1 MPKKILLV
9 EDEASIAL
17 VEARMIE
24 QHGYEVETVHS
35 GEQAVETA
43 AAATEI
49 SLVLMD
55 IDLGKGIDG
64 TEAARRI
71 LDTRDIPIVFLSAH
85 AEREFVERVKQIP
98 NYGYVLK
105 SSGEFVLIE
114 SIEKAFELFAAHKQ
128 VEQKEREY
136 REVLEN
142 VDSAVLRLD
151 PNGRVTFFSKGAE
164 RIFGYTADEIIGQ
177 DELDM
182 IVPRRDRF
190 GNDLSAMYWNMIAEP
205 EAYTD
210 HENENIRKDGTRL
223 WMRWKNKRIYDRRG
237 TLLYIQA
244 IGDDI
249 TERKRMEESLRRERD
264 RAQTYLAIAR
274 VMFVAIDKDER
285 ISLINQKGCEILGYD
300 QEEILGKNWFDT
312 FLPEKEREQV
322 RSIFQKLMAGDIEAV
337 EYFENPILTK
347 SGDER
352 IIAWHNTTLED
363 EEGGVIT
370 SLSSGEDI
378 TERVRTERELRS
390 ALEEK
395 DFLIKELNHR
405 VKNNLTLV
413 ASLINLKQS
422 VMEKGVDLTDL
433 FNRIDVIRIF
443 HEKLYETGEA
453 TRVDMEE
460 YCTDILDSIIT
471 TTAGRHVHKDLRIR
485 VRSLSAQTAVSLGL
499 IINEVAMHEIQH
511 GFSDAAEPRVSIELR
526 EDSSAHKYVL
536 VLSTSGSAFESD
548 TEADA
553 SSSLGLQL
561 ISTLARQ
568 VDGEMD
574 LQREPQTIL
583 TLRFPIEK

>member
-9 EDEASIAL
+9 EDEASNAL

-24 QHGYEVETVHS
+24 HHGYDVETVYS

-43 AAATEI
+43 ATESEI
-49 SLVLMD
+49 SLMLMD
-55 IDLGKGIDG
+55 IELGKGMDG

-105 SSGEFVLIE
+105 NSGEFVFIE

-128 VEQKEREY
+128 VKQKEREY

-164 RIFGYTADEIIGQ
+164 RIFGYTAGEILGQ
-177 DELDM
+177 DEIDV
-182 IVPRRDRF
+182 IIPRHDRF
-190 GNDLSAMYWNMIAEP
+190 GNDLSAMYWDMIAAP
-205 EAYTD
+205 ETYTD

-223 WMRWKNKRIYDRRG
+223 WMRWKNKRIYDSEG

-274 VMFVAIDKDER
+274 VMFLAIDKDEQ
-285 ISLINQKGCEILGYD
+285 ISLINQKGCEILGCD
-300 QEEILGKNWFDT
+300 QEEIIGKNWFDT
-312 FLPEKEREQV
+312 FLPDKEREHIRAV
-322 RSIFQKLMAGDIEAV
+322 FQKLINGDIEAV
-337 EYFENPILTK
+337 EYFENSIVTK
-347 SGDER
+347 SGEER

-363 EEGGVIT
+363 EKGNVIT

-413 ASLINLKQS
+413 SSLINLKQT
-422 VMEKGVDLTDL
+422 VMEKGIDLSDL
-433 FNRIDVIRIF
+433 LNRIDVIRIF

-460 YCTDILDSIIT
+460 YCNDILDSIIT
-471 TTAGRHVHKDLRIR
+471 TTASRHVHKDLRIR
-485 VRSLSAQTAVSLGL
+485 VQTLPAKTAVSLGL
-499 IINEVAMHEIQH
+499 IINEVAMDEIQH
-511 GFSDAAEPRVSIELR
+511 GFSDVAEPRVSIELT
-526 EDSSAHKYVL
+526 EDSSAGTYVL
-536 VLSTSGSAFESD
+536 VLSTTGNAFENKTD
-548 TEADA
+548 ADA
-553 SSSLGLQL
+553 SSSLGMQL
-561 ISTLARQ
+561 ISTLTRQ
-568 VDGEMD
+568 VEGEME
-574 LQREPQTIL
+574 LQRRPQSIL
-583 TLRFPIEK
+583 TLRFPMEE